1 MELKVGEAAPDFT
14 LFDSGKKKVTLSD
27 YKGKKNVL
35 LLFFPLAF
43 TGVCTT
49 ELCEVRDS
57 MKKYDDANTIVFGVS
72 IDSFATLAK
81 YKEEQQYQYQLLSDY
96 NKEVSE
102 AFNCLYDSFT
112 DMGMKGVS
120 KRSAFLIDK
129 EGKIQY
135 AEVLENAGSLPNFEA
150 IDKKLATL

>member
-1 MELKVGEAAPDFT
+1 MELKVGDTAPDFT
-14 LFDSGKKKVTLSD
+14 LYDSDKNKVTLSD
-27 YKGKKNVL
+27 FKGEKNVL

-57 MKKYDDANTIVFGVS
+57 MKKYDDANTIVFGIS
-72 IDSFATLAK
+72 TDSFATLAK
-81 YKEEQQYQYQLLSDY
+81 YKEEQHYQYQLLSDY
-96 NKEVSE
+96 NKEVSK

-129 EGKIQY
+129 GGKIKY
-135 AEVLENAGSLPNFEA
+135 AEVLDNAGALPNFEE
-150 IDKKLATL
+150 IDKKLAAL

>member
-1 MELKVGEAAPDFT
+1 MELKVGDAAPDFS
-14 LFDSGKKKVTLSD
+14 LYDSDKNKVTLSD

-43 TGVCTT
+43 TGTCTK
-49 ELCEVRDS
+49 ELCEVRDGI
-57 MKKYDDANTIVFGVS
+57 KKYDEANTIVFGIS
-72 IDSFATLAK
+72 TDSFATLAK
-81 YKEEQQYQYQLLSDY
+81 YKEDEKYQYQLLSDY
-96 NKEVSE
+96 NKEVSQ

-120 KRSAFLIDK
+120 KRAAFLIDK

-135 AEVLENAGSLPNFEA
+135 AEVLDNAGELPNFEA
-150 IDKKLATL
+150 IDKKLTNL

>member
-14 LFDSGKKKVTLSD
+14 LFDSDKKKVTLSD

-72 IDSFATLAK
+72 TDSFATLAK